1 MGITEEEIKR
11 INELYKKQKSEEGL
25 TGEEAAEQ
33 KELRAK
39 YVASVRENLRANLD
53 SIKVKRPDGTIE
65 PLKRTIKK

>member
-11 INELYKKQKSEEGL
+11 INELYKKQKSDEGL
-25 TGEEAAEQ
+25 TEEEAAEQ

-53 SIKVKRPDGTIE
+53 SIKVMRPDGTIE
-65 PLKRTIKK
+65 PLKRRKK